1 MGTLY
6 VVSTPIGNLE
16 DITLR
21 AIKTLSKVDAV
32 LCEDT
37 RRTGLL
43 LSHLKISKHLIRF
56 DDTTEHQKIPEI
68 IHMLESGN
76 NLALVSDA
84 GTPLIN
90 DPGFLLVRECRR
102 RNIPVV
108 SIPGASALLTALTSS
123 GLPANTF
130 TYLGYPPEKQG
141 HRIKL
146 FENLLKIN
154 RLIYSTYI
162 FYCAPHK
169 LEQTLADMKV
179 VFGDIEITI
188 ARELTKVHEE
198 IWNGA
203 INESKIEEI
212 KGELVILF
220 NLHKE

>member
-32 LCEDT
+32 LCEDP

-90 DPGFLLVRECRR
+90 DPGFLLVRE
-102 RNIPVV
+102 
-108 SIPGASALLTALTSS
+108 
-123 GLPANTF
+123 
-130 TYLGYPPEKQG
+130 
-141 HRIKL
+141 
-146 FENLLKIN
+146 
-154 RLIYSTYI
+154 
-162 FYCAPHK
+162 
-169 LEQTLADMKV
+169 
-179 VFGDIEITI
+179 
-188 ARELTKVHEE
+188 
-198 IWNGA
+198 
-203 INESKIEEI
+203 
-212 KGELVILF
+212 
-220 NLHKE
+220 